1 MSRIT
6 SASTASTALAALV
19 LISLAACAP
28 PARQANAP
36 PAVSTTAAR
45 LPEPVLTDPETMAQ
59 DADAVCDLVME
70 PAQIVPRPADEP
82 DYHARAVAN
91 VNEVLAGMNDDLL
104 ACYKKRVA
112 VAPQAHAFLTTDIVI
127 GQDGRVVRVET
138 TGGALL
144 GDAALGCIVHRIE
157 KGTFAPPHGGGT
169 LTVHVP
175 FNMRKVTPGEA
186 P

>member
-1 MSRIT
+1 MNRIT
-6 SASTASTALAALV
+6 HLSLGFAAFTAVTLL
-19 LISLAACAP
+19 ACAP
-28 PARQANAP
+28 PSHPAAAPSQA
-36 PAVSTTAAR
+36 STTSAR

-82 DYHARAVAN
+82 DYHAQAVAN
-91 VNEVLAGMNDDLL
+91 ANEVLASMNDDLL

-112 VAPQAHAFLTTDIVI
+112 ASPQAHAFLTTDIVI
-127 GQDGRVVRVET
+127 GPAGRVVRVDT

-144 GDAALGCIVHRIE
+144 GDATMGCIVHRIE
-157 KGTFAPPHGGGT
+157 KATFAPPHGGGT
-169 LTVHVP
+169 LTIHVP
-175 FNMRKVTPGEA
+175 FNLRKVAPGEA